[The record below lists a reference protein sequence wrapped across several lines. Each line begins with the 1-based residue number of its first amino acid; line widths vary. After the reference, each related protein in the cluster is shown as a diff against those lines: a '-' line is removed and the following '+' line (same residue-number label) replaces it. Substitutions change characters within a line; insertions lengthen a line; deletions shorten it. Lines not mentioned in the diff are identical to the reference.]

1 MNIAHLFPTRSP
13 GTVKL
18 AHGQRQP
25 TAKGIRPGQG
35 VINLKMAEAYVTIS
49 RKEIIFCGESG
60 MKITKEEVE
69 HVSLLARL
77 KFSETEKERFTT
89 QLNTILEYMDQL
101 EKVDT
106 TGVEPTFHAVARTNV
121 FREDDVQPSIS
132 QELSLSNSPDRDR
145 GFFRVPKIIE

>member
-1 MNIAHLFPTRSP
+1 
-13 GTVKL
+13 
-18 AHGQRQP
+18 
-25 TAKGIRPGQG
+25 
-35 VINLKMAEAYVTIS
+35 
-49 RKEIIFCGESG
+49 

-69 HVSLLARL
+69 HVALLARL
-77 KFSETEKERFTT
+77 KFSESEKERFTA

-106 TGVEPTFHAVARTNV
+106 ARVEPTFHAVARTNV
-121 FREDDVQPSIS
+121 FREDDVQLSIS